1 MKYHGMLAAALM
13 LGVVVGCHPN
23 KKQVV
28 VEPASPQTVQEIR
41 QSYQTVDPNARVGVV
56 VATLP
61 QKGLVAVGDVAV
73 ADFKEGD
80 VLVFMDSQRHL
91 IATGKVIA
99 KTADA
104 LHVSY
109 DIDAADG
116 REPQIGDL
124 AVKSLH

>member
-1 MKYHGMLAAALM
+1 MMSRGMLAAALM
-13 LGVVVGCHPN
+13 LGVVVGCHHN
-23 KKQVV
+23 KTQLA
-28 VEPASPQTVQEIR
+28 EPASPQTVQEIR
-41 QSYQTVDPNARVGVV
+41 QSYQAIDPNARVGVV
-56 VATLP
+56 VAALP

-73 ADFKEGD
+73 ADFNEGD
-80 VLVFMDSQRHL
+80 VLVFMDSQHHI

-109 DIDAADG
+109 DIAAADG

-124 AVKSLH
+124 AVKSSH